1 MKTNQSQTLEVYAPV
16 LHALPEPALIEYD
29 TIVISDIH
37 LGSPLCQAKELSE
50 FLKHIRVKQLILAGD
65 IFDDLKFN
73 RLQHWHWEVLS
84 RLRKIS
90 DHCHVIWIRGNHD
103 TVSAPTL
110 SHLLGVHV
118 RNNYTWMS
126 HGKKFYVVHG
136 DRWDTF
142 IYRHRRTTEFLT
154 WIYNALMRIN
164 GVTTRKVSRWIKRRA
179 KLLTRNSAAIQFSA
193 VQFAREKQINAI
205 FCGHTHT
212 AMLTGIDGVLYGNDG
227 TWQSDD
233 PHFIGIR
240 GTEVHL
246 CKYTENRPT
255 LLKVEHL

>member
-1 MKTNQSQTLEVYAPV
+1 MNQTQTAVVYKPAVTPSIS
-16 LHALPEPALIEYD
+16 PELIEYD
-29 TIVISDIH
+29 TIIISDIH

-50 FLKHIRVKQLILAGD
+50 FLQQIRVKQLILAGD

-73 RLQHWHWEVLS
+73 RLHHWHWEVLS

-90 DHCHVIWIRGNHD
+90 DHCRVVWIRGNHD

-118 RNNYTWMS
+118 RNNYTWVS
-126 HGKKFYVVHG
+126 HGKRFYVVHG
-136 DRWDTF
+136 DRWDTI

-164 GVTTRKVSRWIKRRA
+164 GSTTLKASRWIKRRA
-179 KLLTRNSAAIQFSA
+179 KLLTRNCSAIQFGA
-193 VQFAREKQINAI
+193 VAFARKKQIDAI
-205 FCGHTHT
+205 FCGHTHM
-212 AMLTGIDGVLYGNDG
+212 ASLGFVDEILYGNDG

-246 CKYTENRPT
+246 CKYMQKQSFQ
-255 LLKVEHL
+255 LKAEKL